1 LKTKDHIIDSEKC
14 DEEIKVEEVVLEIT
28 LNALLGSPSPN
39 TMRVVSNIKNHK
51 AVVLLNTGSTHNFLD
66 WSLAKA
72 LELTVDISKLVKV
85 KMANGVV
92 INTKGEAK
100 QVLIKVQR
108 HQFSVNFSL
117 LELEGCGVVL
127 ETLGLISWD
136 FKKLQMGFMH
146 QGRHVWLQELKTGR
160 SSL

>member
-1 LKTKDHIIDSEKC
+1 M
-14 DEEIKVEEVVLEIT
+14 VLEIT
-28 LNALLGSPSPN
+28 LNALLGSLSPS

-51 AVVLLNTGSTHNFLD
+51 VVVLLNTGSTHNFLD

-92 INTKGEAK
+92 INTKEELK

-108 HQFSVNFSL
+108 H
-117 LELEGCGVVL
+117 
-127 ETLGLISWD
+127 
-136 FKKLQMGFMH
+136 
-146 QGRHVWLQELKTGR
+146 
-160 SSL
+160 

>member
-1 LKTKDHIIDSEKC
+1 M
-14 DEEIKVEEVVLEIT
+14 VLEIT
-28 LNALLGSPSPN
+28 LNALLGSLSPS

-51 AVVLLNTGSTHNFLD
+51 VVVLLNTGSTHNFLD

-92 INTKGEAK
+92 INTKGELK

-108 HQFSVNFSL
+108 H
-117 LELEGCGVVL
+117 
-127 ETLGLISWD
+127 
-136 FKKLQMGFMH
+136 
-146 QGRHVWLQELKTGR
+146 
-160 SSL
+160 